1 MAWRMAVNVA
11 AAGAYVIW
19 ADQRSWL
26 GALTGLVAGFVLIAV
41 YDLTTRRF
49 NYPRRL
55 TRLVRFSVYFL
66 GILVRANLQIA
77 WEILTP
83 GFKQTPLI
91 LRYPVSHL
99 DESQITVLANAITL
113 TPGPLVVDVAADGS
127 VLYVHCMYAEN
138 REDAIAGLRGLDER
152 LQREVFS

>member
-1 MAWRMAVNVA
+1 MAWRMAFNVA
-11 AAGAYVIW
+11 AAGVYVVW
-19 ADQRSWL
+19 ADQRSWP
-26 GALTGLVAGFVLIAV
+26 GALTGLVAGFALIAV
-41 YDLTTRRF
+41 YDLTTGRF

-83 GFKQTPLI
+83 GFNQTPRI
-91 LRYPVSHL
+91 LRYPVVHL
-99 DESQITVLANAITL
+99 NASQITVLANAITL
-113 TPGPLVVDVAADGS
+113 TPGTLVVDVAADGS

-138 REDAIAGLRGLDER
+138 REDAIAELRGLDER